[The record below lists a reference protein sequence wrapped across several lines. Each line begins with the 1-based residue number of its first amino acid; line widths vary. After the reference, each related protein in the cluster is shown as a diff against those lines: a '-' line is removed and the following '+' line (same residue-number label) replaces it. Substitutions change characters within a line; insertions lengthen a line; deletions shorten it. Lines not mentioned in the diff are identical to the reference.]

1 KNIKHGHFYRK
12 HNISSINIIVFLEGQ
27 SWQNKSEPIYK
38 QNIRFM
44 NTIMRNILAR
54 YFSISSASFIISSV
68 RNDIY
73 F

>member
-1 KNIKHGHFYRK
+1 
-12 HNISSINIIVFLEGQ
+12 NISSINIIVFLEGQ